1 MARSLENMLN
11 SERNPWEREE
21 REGYPFEDMKKLDR
35 PRKT

>member
-1 MARSLENMLN
+1 MLN

-35 PRKT
+35 PRQT